1 MSIKYDKILIV
12 QYNLLGDVI
21 CSTGIVRAVR
31 EQFPNSKIAFLVSPE
46 TKDLVNL
53 PFVDELVIYDKGMP
67 ILPVI
72 KQIWR
77 YDVALLLDFK
87 YRSAFL
93 PFLAMIPVRAGLRH
107 KRGLFMTHGIDL
119 PDYNYKYYITEYMAK
134 ILEDAVG
141 LKLTADVTRLTVAD
155 ATESDISAVNNL
167 LSPLHKDKK
176 FVAVAP
182 FASNPV
188 KNWNAERYY
197 EFMTKLSDE
206 YDFVVI
212 GGNDDA
218 DKLFKIP
225 ENTLDLRG
233 KASMTESAEILRR
246 ASYLVCGCSAP
257 LHLAVAV
264 KTPILALYGST
275 SRTKW
280 VPKRG
285 AICIQHNFS
294 CSPCDRWYGRDC
306 NNDAPCMKAITVDEV
321 VDGFKELVKLYPNG
335 VIEE

>member
-1 MSIKYDKILIV
+1 MKIKYDKILII

-67 ILPVI
+67 LLPVI

-77 YDVALLLDFK
+77 YDIALLLDFK
-87 YRSAFL
+87 YRSAFI
-93 PFLAMIPVRAGLRH
+93 PFMAMIPVRAGLKH

-155 ATESDISAVNNL
+155 ATEKDILKVNEL
-167 LSPLHKDKK
+167 LEPINNGKK
-176 FVAVAP
+176 FVAIAP

-188 KNWNAERYY
+188 KNWNKDRYF
-197 EFMTKLSDE
+197 EFMQKLSKD
-206 YDFVVI
+206 YNFAII
-212 GGNDDA
+212 GGKDDA
-218 DKLFKIP
+218 AKEFTIP
-225 ENTLDLRG
+225 ENAVDLRG

-246 ASYLVCGCSAP
+246 ASYAVCGCSAP
-257 LHLAVAV
+257 LHLASAV
-264 KTPILALYGST
+264 RTPTLALYGPT
-275 SRTKW
+275 SKVKW
-280 VPKRG
+280 VPKKG
-285 AICIQHNFS
+285 VVCISHDFK

-306 NNDAPCMKAITVDEV
+306 NNAAPCMDAITVEEAV
-321 VDGFKELVKLYPNG
+321 NGFYELVKMYPSG
-335 VIEE
+335 IVE